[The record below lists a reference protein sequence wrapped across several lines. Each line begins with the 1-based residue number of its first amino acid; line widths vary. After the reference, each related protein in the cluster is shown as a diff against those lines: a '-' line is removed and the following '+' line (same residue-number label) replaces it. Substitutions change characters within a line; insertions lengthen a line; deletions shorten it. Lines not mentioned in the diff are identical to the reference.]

1 MYYTTDEI
9 MRAEIADQLWLRW
22 QIQPDGTLSITPY
35 IGEMEIAILTI
46 DNRLITWSTSC
57 TSQQAF
63 AYN

>member
-22 QIQPDGTLSITPY
+22 QIQPDGSLSITPHV
-35 IGEMEIAILTI
+35 GDQDLEIRTL
-46 DNRLITWSTSC
+46 DNRLIAWSTSC

-63 AYN
+63 AFN